1 MNTQKNVF
9 KKLVICIALIG
20 FVFNLS
26 QAQMLQL
33 ENSNSSL
40 TVFGSSNLHGWKVD
54 AKTQNGA
61 IKFSSLESC
70 QIEYLSLAVLTKSLE
85 GTQQAIT
92 VSASEALKSD
102 KYKSILFTLV
112 EVKNIDDKGNGV
124 FALQTFGDLFIAG
137 TKRTVPLN
145 FDVTIV
151 DNSVKLVGHTTL
163 KMSEFNIIPPTGML
177 GAVQAKDE
185 IILKF
190 ETVFSDTSFI

>member
-54 AKTQNGA
+54 AKTQNGT

>member
-33 ENSNSSL
+33 ENENSSL

-54 AKTQNGA
+54 ANTQNGS
-61 IKFSSLESC
+61 IRFNNFETCEISH
-70 QIEYLSLAVLTKSLE
+70 LSLAVLTESLK
-85 GTQQAIT
+85 GVKPGIT
-92 VSASEALKSD
+92 TSASEALKSD

-124 FALQTFGDLFIAG
+124 FTLQTLGDLFIAG
-137 TKRTVPLN
+137 TKKTVPLN
-145 FDVTIV
+145 FNVTIV
-151 DNSVKLVGHTTL
+151 DNRVILVGNTKLNMT
-163 KMSEFNIIPPTGML
+163 EFNIIPPAGLL
-177 GAVQAKDE
+177 GTIQAKDE
-185 IILKF
+185 IMLRF
-190 ETVFSDTSFI
+190 ETSFIETSFI